1 MVAKS
6 TPRPSSH
13 SGLTITAKPMI
24 STLTNQ
30 PQYSV
35 IRGALLMNI
44 NELALIW
51 AVSRWGS
58 GVGMVS
64 KQSHGN
70 T

>member
-1 MVAKS
+1 MLVEVIIE
-6 TPRPSSH
+6 PPSH

-24 STLTNQ
+24 SPLTTQ

-44 NELALIW
+44 NELAIIW